1 MLAIAAMILS
11 IAVRSPA
18 SRAVAAVPT
27 PPPAQVQTAS
37 DPLQQGKQLYEAGQL
52 AAAVQVWQQA
62 QAQYQRQGD
71 ASNQALVLN
80 YLSSAYQDLGD
91 WDAAKLS
98 VDRSLE
104 LLTAMVQPTA
114 REVGIR
120 AQALNAQGSLQLALG
135 QPEVAL
141 ETWQQAEAEYN
152 RIENATGKLGAQMN
166 QATALQTLGKYQR
179 AQTLLETVA
188 EQLQAQP
195 DSLLK
200 ADSLRSL
207 GQTWHAIGNLTQAKA
222 ILEQSWGISQ
232 RLEATDDTGVTLLSL
247 GNLARDL
254 NRYEVAL
261 SYYQEAEKRV
271 RSPMA
276 KLQIQ
281 LNQLGI
287 LTEQKQTDRALQLVA
302 QIQTALSD
310 VSPSRASVY
319 ARVNLAE
326 SWMKL
331 TDNSRIIAENLAT
344 AIEQARGLN
353 DARSTATSLN
363 QLGKLYERNRQW
375 KEAQNLTEQAL
386 KIAQSIDGNDLIAR
400 AAWQLGRVLK
410 AQNKNNEARAAYG
423 YAYTTLKSLRSDL
436 VAMNS
441 EVQFSFKESV
451 EPIYRDYVSLLLT
464 PDASQDNLQQAREA
478 IEALQLAEL
487 DNFFKEACLETRP
500 VQIDRIDP
508 HAAVIYPI
516 ILSDRLEV
524 ILSLPQQP
532 LRHYAIS
539 KSADDVE
546 GVVRALYSSLYLGY
560 SKNDR
565 LHLAKQVY
573 DWLIRP
579 AEADLARDR
588 IETLVFVLDGWF
600 RSIPMASL
608 YDGQRYLIE
617 SYSVA
622 LSPGLQLLP
631 ERSATQDLNILA
643 AGLTEARQ
651 GFPALPGVQQEVTTI
666 AAEVKA
672 KVLLDGQFTQAG
684 FQEQLDATSFP
695 VVHIA
700 THGQFSSNPDETF
713 LLTWNDRIGVKDFD
727 RILQNPERGTPSS
740 IDLLVMSACQ
750 TAAGDRRATL
760 GLAGLALRSGA
771 RSTLASLWAVSDN
784 STAQLMSEFYHQLA
798 QQRVQ
803 PDITKAQAL
812 RQAQLSLLKNP
823 QYNHPYYWAAFV
835 LIGNWL

>member
-1 MLAIAAMILS
+1 MLAIAAMVLA
-11 IAVRSPA
+11 IAVRFPA
-18 SRAVAAVPT
+18 KMAVAAVSA
-27 PPPAQVQTAS
+27 PAPALVQTS
-37 DPLQQGKQLYEAGQL
+37 LDSLQQGRQLYEAGQL
-52 AAAVQVWQQA
+52 AAAVQIWQQA
-62 QAQYQRQGD
+62 EAEYQRQGD
-71 ASNQALVLN
+71 ASNRALVLN

-91 WDAAKLS
+91 WEAARSS

-104 LLTAMVQPTA
+104 LLAAITQPTA

-120 AQALNAQGSLQLALG
+120 AQALNTQGSLQLALG
-135 QPEVAL
+135 QTEMAL
-141 ETWQQAEAEYN
+141 ETWQQAEAEYD

-166 QATALQTLGKYQR
+166 QASALKALGKYQR

-200 ADSLRSL
+200 ADGLRSL
-207 GQTWHAIGNLTQAKA
+207 GETWHAIGNLAQAKA

-232 RLEATDDTGVTLLSL
+232 RLAATEDTGATLMSL
-247 GNLARDL
+247 GSLARDL
-254 NRYEVAL
+254 RRYDVAL
-261 SYYQEAEKRV
+261 SYYQEAVKKV
-271 RSPMA
+271 RSPLA
-276 KLQIQ
+276 QLQIQ

-287 LTEQKQTDRALQLVA
+287 LTEQKQTEKALQLVG
-302 QIQTALSD
+302 QIQTALSEF
-310 VSPSRASVY
+310 SPSRSSVY

-326 SWMKL
+326 NWMKL
-331 TDNSRIIAENLAT
+331 TNNSRTIAENLAT
-344 AIEQARGLN
+344 AIAQAKSLN
-353 DARSTATSLN
+353 DPRSTSAALS
-363 QLGKLYERNRQW
+363 QLGKLYERDGQW
-375 KEAQNLTEQAL
+375 KDAQNLTEQAL
-386 KIAQSIDGNDLIAR
+386 QIAQSINGNDLIAR
-400 AAWQLGRVLK
+400 SAWQLGRILK
-410 AQNKNNEARAAYG
+410 AQGKTDDARAAYG
-423 YAYTTLKSLRSDL
+423 YAYETLKSLRSDL

-464 PDASQDNLQQAREA
+464 PNASQENLQKARA
-478 IEALQLAEL
+478 VIEGLQLAEL

-500 VQIDRIDP
+500 VQIDQIDP
-508 HAAVIYPI
+508 QAAVIYPI

-524 ILSLPQQP
+524 ILSIPQQP

-539 KSADDVE
+539 KSADEIE
-546 GVVRALYSSLYLGY
+546 GVVRQLYSSLYLGY

-565 LHLAKQVY
+565 LHLATQVY

-600 RSIPMASL
+600 RSIPMAAL

-617 SYSVA
+617 SYSLA

-631 ERSATQDLNILA
+631 EGSASKELNILA

-651 GFPALPGVQQEVTTI
+651 GFPALPGVQEEVKTI

-672 KVLLDGQFTQAG
+672 QVLLDGQFTQAS

-700 THGQFSSNPDETF
+700 THGQFSSNPEETF
-713 LLTWNDRIGVKDFD
+713 LLTWDDRIDVKDFD
-727 RILQNPERGTPSS
+727 RILQNPERGTNRS

-798 QQRVQ
+798 QQGVQ
-803 PDITKAQAL
+803 PNITKAQAL